1 MTMPGEDWLNPSVML
16 EAFEARAARMAV
28 GCGMRVAK
36 APDSE
41 SGEYFH
47 VYFHRPL
54 ASVFHCSRWHNKVMS
69 FRSLPRFRFHAT
81 DCQMGAHID

>member
-47 VYFHRPL
+47 VYFHRPC
-54 ASVFHCSRWHNKVMS
+54 AWI
-69 FRSLPRFRFHAT
+69 
-81 DCQMGAHID
+81 G

>member
-1 MTMPGEDWLNPSVML
+1 MCIIVVMTMPGEDWLNPSVML

-47 VYFHRPL
+47 VYFHRPCAWIGYCISLQSL
-54 ASVFHCSRWHNKVMS
+54 AQQSDFMYIAS
-69 FRSLPRFRFHAT
+69 
-81 DCQMGAHID
+81 I

>member
-1 MTMPGEDWLNPSVML
+1 MTMPGEDWLNPSAML

-47 VYFHRPL
+47 VYFHRPCAWIGLCISLQSL
-54 ASVFHCSRWHNKVMS
+54 AQQSDV
-69 FRSLPRFRFHAT
+69 
-81 DCQMGAHID
+81 I